1 MKDSLGFDPEES
13 PSLSSQVRASP
24 SEEVSILGRAR
35 GGTWQEMLDW
45 EAGSK
50 F

>member
-1 MKDSLGFDPEES
+1 MKRSLGSDPEKALF
-13 PSLSSQVRASP
+13 LSSQVWDAP
-24 SEEVSILGRAR
+24 SEEVAALAR
-35 GGTWQEMLDW
+35 LAGGTWQVMLDW